1 MSLYIIL
8 MLVNAW
14 FNLSYLSKEL
24 ILLEKHYHKQNENAG
39 KHRKACSM
47 IKLVLL
53 YPPDQ
58 APLTEGDR

>member
-1 MSLYIIL
+1 

-14 FNLSYLSKEL
+14 FNLSHLSKEL

-53 YPPDQ
+53 YPPDR
-58 APLTEGDR
+58 G